1 MSCPKQHKDL
11 TTEQLQHIWRL
22 RDQGKTPK
30 QIAPQVGARY
40 ERVRQV
46 IKSCT
51 GARL

>member
-1 MSCPKQHKDL
+1 MSCPKHHKDV
-11 TTEQLQHIWRL
+11 TTDQLKTIWQL
-22 RDQGKTPK
+22 RDKGHTPK
-30 QIAPQVGARY
+30 QIAPVVGVPF